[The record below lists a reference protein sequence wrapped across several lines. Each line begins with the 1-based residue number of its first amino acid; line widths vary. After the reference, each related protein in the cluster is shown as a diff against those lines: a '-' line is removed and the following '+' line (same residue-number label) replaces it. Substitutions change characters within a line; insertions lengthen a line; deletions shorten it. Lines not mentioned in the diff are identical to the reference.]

1 MSNLKAKMER
11 TTIDSYIYGTS
22 THSPVKSEQSK
33 NAKLDSSDVYIESN
47 KIFPSSK
54 WVKLNVGGKVY
65 VTTLCTLV
73 SKEPDSMLARMFSQD
88 GMLPSEQDEQGAYL
102 IDRSP
107 HYFEPIINY
116 LRHGQLIVD
125 ANVSL
130 EGVLEEARFFGIYSL
145 ITQLEP
151 QLLQINRSIDD
162 IPLTRRD
169 VIKALIQTPH
179 ASELRFQ
186 GVNLAGADL
195 RKLDFR
201 NINFKYACMQRCNLS
216 HANLTYCCLERTDLA
231 YANLECSQLVSV
243 KGLCANL
250 EGANLRGCNFEDPT
264 GVRTNLE
271 GVNLKG
277 ACLES
282 SNMAGINLR
291 VANLK
296 DANMKNC
303 NLRSAVLAG
312 ADLERCN
319 LSGSDLQEAN
329 LRGANLKDAE
339 LTLMVTPLHMAQ
351 AIR

>member
-1 MSNLKAKMER
+1 MNFEIDKASTSISNLQKNKNTDPSSTSEHSSNNSELKSAVVETSKA
-11 TTIDSYIYGTS
+11 
-22 THSPVKSEQSK
+22 
-33 NAKLDSSDVYIESN
+33 
-47 KIFPSSK
+47 FPSSK
-54 WVKLNVGGKVY
+54 WVKLNVGGKIY
-65 VTTLCTLV
+65 LTTIWTLV
-73 SKEPDSMLARMFSQD
+73 SKEPESMLARMFSQD
-88 GMLPSEQDEQGAYL
+88 GAMLPSNQDEQGAYL

-125 ANVSL
+125 PNVSL
-130 EGVLEEARFFGIYSL
+130 EGVLEEAKFFGLECLVS
-145 ITQLEP
+145 QLES
-151 QLLQINRSIDD
+151 QIMQANQPLDNV
-162 IPLTRRD
+162 PLTRRD
-169 VIKALIQTPH
+169 VIKALIQTSH
-179 ASELRFQ
+179 LTELRFQ

-231 YANLECSQLVSV
+231 FANLECSQLVSV
-243 KGLCANL
+243 KGLCANM
-250 EGANLRGCNFEDPT
+250 EGANLRGCNFEDPS
-264 GVRTNLE
+264 GLRTNLE

-282 SNMAGINLR
+282 SNMAGVNLR

-303 NLRSAVLAG
+303 NLRAAVLAG

-339 LTLMVTPLHMAQ
+339 LTLMVTPLHMSQ